1 MNRTGPFAEKRLMPA
16 VRRRA
21 SAVRASAATVA
32 PTAAT
37 SAATP
42 ATPAAVAAARC
53 GVRARR
59 SRIAAARCGIG
70 PRLRLRR
77 AAIAVVWRASVG
89 ALRGTVRAPVVGS
102 AWAAVIIIW
111 SRRPRSLA
119 VSSPGLRTP
128 ACPGWTVRIC
138 PRALRRRIRGTIRAS
153 ETRGCA
159 TAIRGISLRFPGA
172 RVVAA
177 CTLG

>member
-1 MNRTGPFAEKRLMPA
+1 MNRTGPCAEKRLMPA

-21 SAVRASAATVA
+21 SAVRASAAAPVA
-32 PTAAT
+32 ATTAT

-42 ATPAAVAAARC
+42 ATPTAVAAARC

-59 SRIAAARCGIG
+59 SRIAAAWCGIG
-70 PRLRLRR
+70 PRLRRSP
-77 AAIAVVWRASVG
+77 IAVVWRASIG
-89 ALRGTVRAPVVGS
+89 ALWGTVRAPVVGS
-102 AWAAVIIIW
+102 AWTAAIIIW

-119 VSSPGLRTP
+119 VRGPGLRTP

-138 PRALRRRIRGTIRAS
+138 PRALRRRIRRTIRTP